1 MKSKE
6 EIIAIA
12 KQTILIEGE
21 AVNQLNNQLNEDFS
35 DLVSEIINLKGRV
48 IITGVGKSAIIAQK
62 LVATFNSTGTP
73 AIFMHA
79 ADAIHGDLGIIQ
91 KDDLILC
98 LSKSGNTA
106 EIKVLIPFLKQGN
119 NKIAAIVGDTDSYL
133 AKNSDFIL
141 NASVVKEACPH
152 NLAPT
157 TSTTAQLVLGD
168 ALAICLLECKS
179 FSSTDFAK
187 YHPGGA
193 LGKKLYLK
201 VGDLS
206 SLNQKPEITIH
217 ATIKEAIL
225 EITKKRLGIAVVT
238 DNKQIKGIITDG
250 DLRRMMEK
258 YDSFEHLKAI
268 DVMTT
273 NPKSIDFN
281 EMAVNALAMMKAN
294 NITQLLVLKDNIYS
308 GVVHLH
314 DLLKEGII

>member
-1 MKSKE
+1 MKSNE

-21 AVNQLNNQLNEDFS
+21 AVNQLNNQLDEGFS
-35 DLVSEIINLKGRV
+35 NLVKEIINLNGRV

-106 EIKVLIPFLKQGN
+106 EIKVLVPFLKQGK
-119 NKIAAIVGDTDSYL
+119 NKIACIVGDTNSYL
-133 AKNSDFIL
+133 ALNSDFVL
-141 NASVVKEACPH
+141 NATVVKEACPH

-168 ALAICLLECKS
+168 ALAICLLDCKS
-179 FSSTDFAK
+179 FSSADFAK

-201 VGDLS
+201 VSDLIAQ
-206 SLNQKPEITIH
+206 NQKPEININ
-217 ATIKEAIL
+217 ASIKEAIL
-225 EITKKRLGIAVVT
+225 EITKKRLGIVVVT
-238 DNKQIKGIITDG
+238 EKNEVKGIITDG

-258 YDSFEHLKAI
+258 YDSFEHLKAV
-268 DVMTT
+268 DVMTI
-273 NPKSIDFN
+273 NPKTIDFN
-281 EMAVNALAMMKAN
+281 EMAVNALSEMKTN
-294 NITQLLVLKDNIYS
+294 NITQLLVLEGNLYS

>member
-1 MKSKE
+1 MSSAD
-6 EIIAIA
+6 EIKKYAIEA
-12 KQTILIEGE
+12 LKIESQAIEQLTQYINDDFVSVVQLIL
-21 AVNQLNNQLNEDFS
+21 NS
-35 DLVSEIINLKGRV
+35 TGRV
-48 IITGVGKSAIIAQK
+48 VITGIGKSAIIAQK

-268 DVMTT
+268 DVMTI

>member
-1 MKSKE
+1 MKSNE

-21 AVNQLNNQLNEDFS
+21 AVNQLNNQLDEGFS
-35 DLVSEIINLKGRV
+35 NLVKEIINLNGRV

-106 EIKVLIPFLKQGN
+106 EIKVLVPLLKQGK
-119 NKIAAIVGDTDSYL
+119 NKIACIVGDTNSYL
-133 AKNSDFIL
+133 ALNSDFVL
-141 NASVVKEACPH
+141 NATVVKEACPH

-168 ALAICLLECKS
+168 ALAICLLDCKS
-179 FSSTDFAK
+179 FSSADFAK

-201 VGDLS
+201 VSDLIAQ
-206 SLNQKPEITIH
+206 NQKPEININ
-217 ATIKEAIL
+217 ASIKEAIL
-225 EITKKRLGIAVVT
+225 EITKKRLGIVVVT
-238 DNKQIKGIITDG
+238 EKNEVKGIITDG

-258 YDSFEHLKAI
+258 YDSFEHLKAV
-268 DVMTT
+268 DVMTI
-273 NPKSIDFN
+273 NPKTIDFN
-281 EMAVNALAMMKAN
+281 EMAVNALSEMKTN
-294 NITQLLVLKDNIYS
+294 NITQLLVLEGNLYS